1 MSRKQNLLPKTCV
14 GHARLLKTT
23 ATTTT
28 THAHAVT
35 THNHSVHLGD
45 GQNSLLPGLKTP
57 ALVENFCSRL
67 NRPATNQILL
77 RTAKTSRDCRKLRK
91 TAWYQR
97 IFASHQLS
105 SSDAHIFTSSVCE
118 VTFCAGH
125 FRCSNLFKPL
135 SQAPLHGTRVVR
147 KQAIQRPASSRRK
160 ITITTP
166 KPGGLIGCRALA
178 VLQTCPFFQFL
189 LAE

>member
-57 ALVENFCSRL
+57 ALVENFCSKL

-97 IFASHQLS
+97 IFVSHQLS
-105 SSDAHIFTSSVCE
+105 SSDAHIFTGSMAKTSKWLDYVE
-118 VTFCAGH
+118 ADEFPSALLNFVVSKDFHGSGAAGD
-125 FRCSNLFKPL
+125 PL
-135 SQAPLHGTRVVR
+135 LCVW
-147 KQAIQRPASSRRK
+147 
-160 ITITTP
+160 
-166 KPGGLIGCRALA
+166 
-178 VLQTCPFFQFL
+178 
-189 LAE
+189 

>member
-14 GHARLLKTT
+14 GHAKLLKTT

-57 ALVENFCSRL
+57 ALVETFCSKL

-97 IFASHQLS
+97 IFVSHQLS
-105 SSDAHIFTSSVCE
+105 SSDAHIFTPPFDGNIILSSSSSSLHVQ
-118 VTFCAGH
+118 VTFV
-125 FRCSNLFKPL
+125 
-135 SQAPLHGTRVVR
+135 TTT
-147 KQAIQRPASSRRK
+147 KQAQQPLFCISS
-160 ITITTP
+160 
-166 KPGGLIGCRALA
+166 C
-178 VLQTCPFFQFL
+178 
-189 LAE
+189 

>member
-57 ALVENFCSRL
+57 ALVENFCSKL

-97 IFASHQLS
+97 IFVSHQLS
-105 SSDAHIFTSSVCE
+105 SSDAHIFTLSSFNFQCIFEAGQGSGARGRILQVYRTQEARLEIDLGVC
-118 VTFCAGH
+118 
-125 FRCSNLFKPL
+125 L
-135 SQAPLHGTRVVR
+135 SH
-147 KQAIQRPASSRRK
+147 
-160 ITITTP
+160 
-166 KPGGLIGCRALA
+166 
-178 VLQTCPFFQFL
+178 
-189 LAE
+189 

>member
-57 ALVENFCSRL
+57 ALVENFCSKL

-105 SSDAHIFTSSVCE
+105 SSDAHIFTPPFDGNIILSSSSSSLHVQ
-118 VTFCAGH
+118 VTFV
-125 FRCSNLFKPL
+125 
-135 SQAPLHGTRVVR
+135 TTT
-147 KQAIQRPASSRRK
+147 KQAQQPLFCISS
-160 ITITTP
+160 
-166 KPGGLIGCRALA
+166 C
-178 VLQTCPFFQFL
+178 
-189 LAE
+189 

>member
-57 ALVENFCSRL
+57 ALVENFCSKL

-105 SSDAHIFTSSVCE
+105 SSDAHIFT
-118 VTFCAGH
+118 
-125 FRCSNLFKPL
+125 L
-135 SQAPLHGTRVVR
+135 RVR
-147 KQAIQRPASSRRK
+147 ELQQISDCLIESPSILLPEGPEPFYLPGDWRPSWH
-160 ITITTP
+160 
-166 KPGGLIGCRALA
+166 L
-178 VLQTCPFFQFL
+178 VQ
-189 LAE
+189 